1 MFATFSAERRIED
14 ARQML
19 GCSAIF
25 LSSLAGIPAS
35 RLNFA
40 LRGLKPLENPDATK
54 LLELVHKLMA
64 IRDAFSPL
72 PLELTRVDEVR
83 GLLNAMD
90 RKGMTPEDIRK
101 IVSTIF
107 EGTNSNAL

>member
-1 MFATFSAERRIED
+1 
-14 ARQML
+14 ML

-40 LRGLKPLENPDATK
+40 LRGLKPLENPDDR
-54 LLELVHKLMA
+54 LLA
-64 IRDAFSPL
+64 IREAFAPL

-83 GLLNAMD
+83 GLLSAMD
-90 RKGMTPEDIRK
+90 RRGLQPEDIRK
-101 IVSTIF
+101 IVSNVF
-107 EGTNSNAL
+107 EGPNSTL

>member
-1 MFATFSAERRIED
+1 
-14 ARQML
+14 ML

-54 LLELVHKLMA
+54 LLDLVQRLIA
-64 IRDAFSPL
+64 IRDAFAPL
-72 PLELTRVDEVR
+72 PLQLTRVDEVR
-83 GLLNAMD
+83 GLLHVMD
-90 RKGMTPEDIRK
+90 KKQMTPDDVRK
-101 IVSTIF
+101 IVTNIF
-107 EGTNSNAL
+107 DGTNSSL